1 MERKKVNK
9 NQELAAEIS
18 NNESHDSRY
27 GVVGNVIMYEKNKYF
42 NKIMGSGLV

>member
-18 NNESHDSRY
+18 SSERHDSRY
-27 GVVGNVIMYEKNKYF
+27 GRVGNVIMCEKNKYF
-42 NKIMGSGLV
+42 YKIMGSGLF